1 MLGFPAPRVARSLY
15 KMFEV
20 LEMMGLA
27 DEAAK
32 IKQEA
37 ITLWK
42 TTKIFSYDP
51 AITSEAFD
59 KLVPS

>member
-1 MLGFPAPRVARSLY
+1 
-15 KMFEV
+15 MFEV
-20 LEMMGLA
+20 LEMMDLA

-42 TTKIFSYDP
+42 KTKIFSYDP

-59 KLVPS
+59 NCPVLNG